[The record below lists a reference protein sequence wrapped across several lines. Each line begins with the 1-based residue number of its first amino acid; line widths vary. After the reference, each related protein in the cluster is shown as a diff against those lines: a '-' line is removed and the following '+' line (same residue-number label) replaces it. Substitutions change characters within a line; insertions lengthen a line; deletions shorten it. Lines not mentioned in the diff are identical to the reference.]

1 MVSLVLTDSSQP
13 TADGFEKLSGKIMY
27 PYAEPYD
34 LQTHVGLPSSA
45 TTDSNNS
52 NDTGGT
58 PTSTTSGNSPV
69 PSPPLHNHSSDSG
82 SNEDKKKSKEDL
94 PTKVGLPSSAT
105 TDSNNSNDTG
115 GTPTSTTSDS
125 SIAFHINEHHYQ
137 PLKPTAVRASNS
149 NSLINSSNCSQPVL
163 KSVLNSSTPSK
174 PVSGKF

>member
-1 MVSLVLTDSSQP
+1 MIRRCSLLGPPSASSRVTAFKIDDNVSAPMSIKQTFIARSGLVTPQLVQ
-13 TADGFEKLSGKIMY
+13 
-27 PYAEPYD
+27 
-34 LQTHVGLPSSA
+34 VGLPSSA

-94 PTKVGLPSSAT
+94 PTKPV
-105 TDSNNSNDTG
+105 
-115 GTPTSTTSDS
+115 
-125 SIAFHINEHHYQ
+125 
-137 PLKPTAVRASNS
+137 KPTAVRASNS